1 MKTRY
6 KIESLRDENKKIT
19 RWLIVD
25 KVTNETKHD
34 CDTRSKAREIANAL
48 NADAA
53 PSKAA

>member
-25 KVTNETKHD
+25 KVTNETKRD
-34 CDTRSKAREIANAL
+34 CDTRNEARQVASTL
-48 NADAA
+48 NADAR
-53 PSKAA
+53 PSQAA